1 MAGMP
6 VAWHLKYMPHHISAP
21 SQAKVFFTMF
31 TSEIFYMHVRLQTLQ
46 GENLLLVPVGWD
58 GIGWTVGTGGAT
70 AQNIVQRPTASNVTP
85 MYY

>member
-1 MAGMP
+1 MCNVVNSRFLMN
-6 VAWHLKYMPHHISAP
+6 
-21 SQAKVFFTMF
+21 FFGRYLV
-31 TSEIFYMHVRLQTLQ
+31 IFQLQ

-70 AQNIVQRPTASNVTP
+70 AQNIVQRHTASNVTP

>member
-1 MAGMP
+1 
-6 VAWHLKYMPHHISAP
+6 
-21 SQAKVFFTMF
+21 MF
-31 TSEIFYMHVRLQTLQ
+31 TSEIFYMHVRVQTLQ

>member
-1 MAGMP
+1 MP

-31 TSEIFYMHVRLQTLQ
+31 TAEIFYMHVRLQTLQ